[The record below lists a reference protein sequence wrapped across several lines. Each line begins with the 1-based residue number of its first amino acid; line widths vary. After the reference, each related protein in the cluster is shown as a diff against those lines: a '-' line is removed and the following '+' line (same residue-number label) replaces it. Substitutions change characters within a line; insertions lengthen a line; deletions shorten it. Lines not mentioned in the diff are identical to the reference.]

1 MLHKESGS
9 SCESALS
16 WQSDFHGICKV
27 AFIYPLKANEFQLCF
42 HGIIYIDL
50 RAGRRFL
57 WLLGQQVH
65 SLNLML
71 RHVPNTLWLVI
82 FNIIRG
88 GHTFLSSIICLQ
100 LSENSKSEKLCTAL
114 IQHKAHWFVDLGWIL
129 NQPLLFCQKNF
140 NKWSAGFL
148 SYTIFGVRFPYAK
161 HTHINSAAAAEST
174 HTQAPVHKLCMIH
187 IQLAR
192 SHTAHVL
199 HTCMWAH
206 QPAGLQACHFFI
218 PSHPTFNQISEAWRW
233 SAKVLGAPT
242 AFEHSR
248 DCQRASP
255 ARPAGPALGQWTG
268 QREALAEQAARLL
281 DWQWRFYVNLSP

>member
-1 MLHKESGS
+1 MACSNTPSMAWLARCTYSRAILKLIMLHKESGS

-88 GHTFLSSIICLQ
+88 GQIFISSIICLP
-100 LSENSKSEKLCTAL
+100 LSEKQLVSKIVFVKRILMNGVQVSSA
-114 IQHKAHWFVDLGWIL
+114 IQSLV
-129 NQPLLFCQKNF
+129 
-140 NKWSAGFL
+140 S
-148 SYTIFGVRFPYAK
+148 RFPYTT

-174 HTQAPVHKLCMIH
+174 HTLAPVHKLCMIH
-187 IQLAR
+187 MQLAR
-192 SHTAHVL
+192 SHAAHVL
-199 HTCMWAH
+199 HTCMCAH
-206 QPAGLQACHFFI
+206 QPAGLQACHFFV
-218 PSHPTFNQISEAWRW
+218 PSHPTLNQISESWRW
-233 SAKVLGAPT
+233 SPKVLGAPT
-242 AFEHSR
+242 AFEH
-248 DCQRASP
+248 
-255 ARPAGPALGQWTG
+255 
-268 QREALAEQAARLL
+268 
-281 DWQWRFYVNLSP
+281 